1 MAAIA
6 AEEGMVVA
14 EEGITAAEPIIEKVA
29 VEAEEVGS
37 KAFKVGENWA
47 QRISD
52 ATTGYFM
59 GQSSNKTGG
68 CESLN
73 IAIIVII
80 IILVVAI
87 TIIIGATNK
96 HYFNW
101 YICGL
106 AVGIGISHAY
116 KIAASNII

>member
-14 EEGITAAEPIIEKVA
+14 EEGITAAEPVIEKVA

-37 KAFKVGENWA
+37 KLA

-52 ATTGYFM
+52 AATGYFM

-73 IAIIVII
+73 IAIIVVI
-80 IILVVAI
+80 IILVIA
-87 TIIIGATNK
+87 IIIGATNK

-106 AVGIGISHAY
+106 VIGIGISHAY
-116 KIAASNII
+116 KIAKVI